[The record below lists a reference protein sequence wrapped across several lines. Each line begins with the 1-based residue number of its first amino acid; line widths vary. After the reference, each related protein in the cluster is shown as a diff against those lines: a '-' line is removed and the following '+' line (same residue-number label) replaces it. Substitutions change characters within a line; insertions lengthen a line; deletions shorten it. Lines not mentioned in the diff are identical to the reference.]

1 MSDVNL
7 TASIHCGSV
16 MMMMMMMMIAVA
28 VLPQCS
34 TGNKDGRMKAATG
47 TATDGLSG
55 LDVAVVIDPVV
66 CSGDSA
72 DACYAL
78 RAALHCLRSYQI
90 SDRNH
95 SHLHSRLPR
104 PSVCMSVR
112 LSVVCSIQ
120 LLPIKSLCATSY

>member
-55 LDVAVVIDPVV
+55 LDWT
-66 CSGDSA
+66 GRGG
-72 DACYAL
+72 CY
-78 RAALHCLRSYQI
+78 
-90 SDRNH
+90 
-95 SHLHSRLPR
+95 
-104 PSVCMSVR
+104 
-112 LSVVCSIQ
+112 
-120 LLPIKSLCATSY
+120 